1 MEANVPYAA
10 LELMSE
16 KLSQTIKRLI
26 VIIVVLIFA
35 LLGTNIAWI
44 VYESQFDT
52 AFCDVQS
59 DGGDVQYIGRDGE
72 NTNGESNSENEN

>member
-1 MEANVPYAA
+1 METNVPYAA

-16 KLSQTIKRLI
+16 KMSQTIKRLI

-44 VYESQFDT
+44 IYESQFDT
-52 AFCDVQS
+52 AICDIQNE
-59 DGGDVQYIGRDGE
+59 DGTANYIGRDGE
-72 NTNGESNSENEN
+72 INNGENSSQEEN